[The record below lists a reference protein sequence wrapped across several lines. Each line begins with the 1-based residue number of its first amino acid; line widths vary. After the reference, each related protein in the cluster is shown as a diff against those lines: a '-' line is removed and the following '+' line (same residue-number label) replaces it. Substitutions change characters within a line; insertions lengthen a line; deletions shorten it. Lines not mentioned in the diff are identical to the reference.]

1 MARERAEEFYPF
13 IWTADLRQ
21 SESVSSS
28 QRFLGLAVLEKT
40 FAAAELVGGI
50 GLVFY
55 SLENICCVIILEW
68 SSIFLVAFSV

>member
-1 MARERAEEFYPF
+1 VRVSQVARG
-13 IWTADLRQ
+13 
-21 SESVSSS
+21 
-28 QRFLGLAVLEKT
+28 FLGLAVLEKT

>member
-1 MARERAEEFYPF
+1 M
-13 IWTADLRQ
+13 RQ
-21 SESVSSS
+21 SKSVSSS

-55 SLENICCVIILEW
+55 SLENIFCVTILE
-68 SSIFLVAFSV
+68 SLFPVPVPNLRVDSLSGLR